1 MPSDRARQ
9 WLGDIVQNCE
19 RIARHV
25 EGMTRASYGADEK
38 TMDAVERCL
47 ERICEAAIRLKAHE
61 RVAKEAPM
69 LERLYPDVDWDAVRG
84 LGNVLR
90 HRYDTIDDLQI
101 WRAIHEKL
109 TPLADAARREITRL
123 GRRRR

>member
-1 MPSDRARQ
+1 MPSDGARL
-9 WLGDIVQNCE
+9 WLGDIVENCE

-25 EGMTRASYGADEK
+25 AGMTRASYGADEK

-61 RVAKEAPM
+61 RVAKQAPA

-90 HRYDTIDDLQI
+90 HRYDTIDDEQI
-101 WRAIHEKL
+101 WYAISEKL
-109 TPLADAARREITRL
+109 TPLANAARREIARLSRTR
-123 GRRRR
+123 R